1 MKPPV
6 EMPIEFPHDVCVAA
20 RAGRM
25 PEFNGPCHSDA
36 VLGEPGLFQA
46 PQAIDVAPS
55 CARRW
60 PFDDVCPS
68 NAAETNTW
76 A

>member
-6 EMPIEFPHDVCVAA
+6 EMPIELPHDVCVAA
-20 RAGRM
+20 ALGGL

-46 PQAIDVAPS
+46 PQEIVVDPRVARA
-55 CARRW
+55 C